1 MKYSIVAL
9 ATFVLTAC
17 QISGSDH
24 QSAKNDTTTSPK
36 SDSISKDTLAS
47 LPVTPEAKA
56 IVNDSLNEL
65 AAVIAGLTE
74 HSAIYGATTESS
86 AYQQYYKTFNS
97 RWQNFDS
104 TRISRLRAFQTQEL
118 KTVVPHQ
125 NTLFYPFSGPDIL
138 YANCFFPDAANYVM
152 IGLEP
157 VGSLPDFA
165 SADSVGNYFDKLNT
179 SLNAILK
186 FSFFRT
192 ISMSSDLKNKQVDGT
207 LHVLLLFL
215 KRNGHAIAG
224 IKPLTVDSL
233 GNIAYQPSFKVLKSS
248 NFKSKGVEITFIS
261 PEKVTKTVT
270 YFSLNAADDG
280 LKNNEGFVKYL
291 NQLTP
296 FTTYLKGASYLMHK
310 SNFSIIRNLILGQ
323 STSVVQDDSGIAMHY
338 FTDSGSRWTYHLFG
352 QYTRPIPMFSNCY
365 QKDLDSL
372 YTQQGSK
379 PIGFGIGYNF
389 RDKNSNF
396 MVAVKN

>member
-1 MKYSIVAL
+1 MKY
-9 ATFVLTAC
+9 FVPGFAILLFMAC
-17 QISGSDH
+17 QTNT
-24 QSAKNDTTTSPK
+24 AKDTTASEEVHPQETKDTTT
-36 SDSISKDTLAS
+36 KDTTA
-47 LPVTPEAKA
+47 LPVTAETNAT
-56 IVNDSLNEL
+56 VNDSLNDL
-65 AAVIAGLTE
+65 AAVIAGMTE
-74 HSAIYGATTESS
+74 HSTFYPATTGSS
-86 AYQQYYKTFNS
+86 AYQQYYKTFNT
-97 RWQNFDS
+97 RWQSFDS
-104 TRISRLRAFQTQEL
+104 SRISKLKTFQSGEL

-138 YANCFFPDAANYVM
+138 YANCFFPDAEKYVM

-157 VGSLPDFA
+157 VGSLPDFS
-165 SADSVGNYFDKLNT
+165 SADSVGGYFDKLNT

-215 KRNGHAIAG
+215 KRNGHAIAN
-224 IKPLTVDSL
+224 IKPLTIDSL
-233 GNIAYQPSFKVLKSS
+233 GNVVYQSSFKTLKSA
-248 NFKSKGVEITFIS
+248 NFKSKGVEITFVT
-261 PEKVTKTVT
+261 PENITKTVT
-270 YFSLNAADDG
+270 YFSMNAADDG
-280 LKNNEGFVKYL
+280 LKSNPGFVTYL
-291 NQLTP
+291 KQLKT

-310 SNFSIIRNLILGQ
+310 SNFSIIRNSILAQ

-338 FTDSGSRWTYHLFG
+338 FTNSGFQWSYQLFG

-372 YTQQGSK
+372 YKQQGSK
-379 PIGFGIGYNF
+379 DIGFGIGYNF

-396 MVAVKN
+396 MVAVKQ